1 MIEETTIEET
11 DEVEV
16 NHTEEEIVEIIT
28 IVKENI
34 GIEILEKNVK

>member
-1 MIEETTIEET
+1 LIEETTIEET

-16 NHTEEEIVEIIT
+16 DHTEEEIVEIIT

>member
-16 NHTEEEIVEIIT
+16 DHTEEEIVEIIT
-28 IVKENI
+28 IAKENI

>member
-11 DEVEV
+11 EEVEV
-16 NHTEEEIVEIIT
+16 DHTEEEIVEIIT

>member
-1 MIEETTIEET
+1 LIEETTIEET
-11 DEVEV
+11 EEVEV
-16 NHTEEEIVEIIT
+16 DHTEEEIVEIIT

>member
-1 MIEETTIEET
+1 MIEQTTIEET

-16 NHTEEEIVEIIT
+16 DHTEEEIVEIIT
-28 IVKENI
+28 IAKENI

>member
-16 NHTEEEIVEIIT
+16 DHTEEEIVEIIT